1 METYGHQHAVALK
14 EDWDNT
20 WPIVDVFQAFYHGR
34 VFLGFTLVGTVLTIG
49 YTIML
54 GTLQVSASFYGAT
67 TFHADLDG
75 VIAVVALNSY
85 LLLLSFTALVVY
97 VIDKHKGKDW
107 IKGAGTMSELLV
119 KILWS
124 DGLREDVRNDRHGKS
139 KSTYKYRV
147 QPGKNQQFPN
157 SNPVQRIERVS

>member
-1 METYGHQHAVALK
+1 M
-14 EDWDNT
+14 
-20 WPIVDVFQAFYHGR
+20 FQAFYHGR
-34 VFLGFTLVGTVLTIG
+34 VFLGLTLLGTVLTIG

-97 VIDKHKGKDW
+97 AVDKHKGKGW
-107 IKGAGTMSELLV
+107 IKGTGTMGELLV

-124 DGLREDVRNDRHGKS
+124 DGLREDVRNDRQGRS
-139 KSTYKYRV
+139 KSTHRYHV
-147 QPGKNQQFPN
+147 QPGKNQQLPN
-157 SNPVQRIERVS
+157 STRAQKIERVP

>member
-1 METYGHQHAVALK
+1 METCRDQPESALK

-20 WPIVDVFQAFYHGR
+20 WPIIDVFRAFHHGR
-34 VFLGFTLVGTVLTIG
+34 IFLGLTLIGTVLTIG

-97 VIDKHKGKDW
+97 VHNRYKERGW
-107 IKGAGTMSELLV
+107 IKGANTMSELLV

-124 DGLREDVRNDRHGKS
+124 DGLRADVREGRRVKS
-139 KSTYKYRV
+139 KSAHQYRV
-147 QPGKNQQFPN
+147 HLEKHQPLPGRDA
-157 SNPVQRIERVS
+157 VQKIDRV

>member
-1 METYGHQHAVALK
+1 METYGHQPAVALK

-34 VFLGFTLVGTVLTIG
+34 VFLGLTLVGTVLTIG

-97 VIDKHKGKDW
+97 GVGKAKKKGW
-107 IKGAGTMSELLV
+107 IKGDGTTSELLL
-119 KILWS
+119 KIIWS
-124 DGLREDVRNDRHGKS
+124 DKLREDVRDGRQGKS
-139 KSTYKYRV
+139 TSTHKYHV
-147 QPGKNQQFPN
+147 QKGHTQQLPN
-157 SNPVQRIERVS
+157 GDRAQKIERV